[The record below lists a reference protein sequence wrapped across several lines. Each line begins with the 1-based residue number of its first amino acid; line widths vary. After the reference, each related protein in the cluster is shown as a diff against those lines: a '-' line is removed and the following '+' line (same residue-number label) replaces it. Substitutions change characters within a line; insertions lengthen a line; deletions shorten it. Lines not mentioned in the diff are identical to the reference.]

1 MHTPHI
7 VIPLKFRIHLLPQ
20 VSTEAA
26 QWLLSGLLAAWSD
39 VGHPGA
45 PAGAAQLQ
53 LEQLAPL
60 WRLMQVVGHTLPRQQ
75 GPPPLHQQH
84 ASTAERLHGLAGV
97 LCNAIAD
104 GGAVQSAAGL
114 LAAAGFTQGL
124 RSAGADDV
132 TLSVLV
138 YLAAWLPPAC
148 VAALEAVEAAI
159 RGGAAA
165 EEQLATLRRD
175 AASLAALVVSQVSA
189 LAGLWQAS
197 SCGCWPVLS

>member
-7 VIPLKFRIHLLPQ
+7 VIHFKFRIHLLPQ

-60 WRLMQVVGHTLPRQQ
+60 WRLMQVVGHTLARQ
-75 GPPPLHQQH
+75 GGAPPPHQQH
-84 ASTAERLHGLAGV
+84 ASAAERLHGLAGV

-124 RSAGADDV
+124 RSADDA

-138 YLAAWLPPAC
+138 HLAAWLPPAC
-148 VAALEAVEAAI
+148 VAALEAVESAI

-175 AASLAALVVSQVSA
+175 AASLATLVASQVSA
-189 LAGLWQAS
+189 LADLWQAG